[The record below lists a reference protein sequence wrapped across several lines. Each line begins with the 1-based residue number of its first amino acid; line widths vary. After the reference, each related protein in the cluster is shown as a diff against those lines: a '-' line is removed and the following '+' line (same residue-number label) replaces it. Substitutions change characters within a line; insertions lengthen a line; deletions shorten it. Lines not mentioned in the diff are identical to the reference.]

1 VVADGVIRFAG
12 WRVRHLDREMPH
24 KQEDARFQVLS
35 LLQKHPELSQRE
47 LAKMLGVSLG
57 QTNFLLKAL
66 IDKGLIK
73 VDNFRKSDNRMGYVY
88 VLTPSGVAHRV
99 ALAANFLKRK
109 MKEYEELK
117 AGIEEL
123 RREVEGGTLLSRVGD
138 GSGKYGA

>member
-1 VVADGVIRFAG
+1 
-12 WRVRHLDREMPH
+12 MPQ

-35 LLQKHPELSQRE
+35 LLQKHPDLSQRE
-47 LAKMLGVSLG
+47 LARMLGVSLG

-73 VDNFRKSDNRMGYVY
+73 VSNFRRSDNRMGYVY
-88 VLTPSGVAHRV
+88 VLTPRGVAHRI
-99 ALAANFLKRK
+99 ALAASFLKRK

-123 RREVEGGTLLSRVGD
+123 RREIEADAPSSRVGD
-138 GSGKYGA
+138 EPGTFQA